1 MKTIS
6 TLEVQNIYDIVN
18 QKIKSDTILDK
29 KNNYFNDKNNNYLFN
44 FLQKNIIK
52 NKIQNKK

>member
-29 KNNYFNDKNNNYLFN
+29 KNNYFNDKHNNYLFN

-52 NKIQNKK
+52 NKIQN